1 MPSNKKYA
9 MLLVAK
15 EFTKSLKDG
24 TQDVEELANYLMKN
38 NSAWELAYSLADL
51 MVQVESSAPRKIVVT
66 KEEMN
71 AITSLFRIRGYD
83 EDGNRITKGRKRKDS
98 KMGDV

>member
-1 MPSNKKYA
+1 

-51 MVQVESSAPRKIVVT
+51 MVQVESSTPRKNMLTFQGYGTIFYM
-66 KEEMN
+66 KFFD
-71 AITSLFRIRGYD
+71 ILGSRISALVIY
-83 EDGNRITKGRKRKDS
+83 K
-98 KMGDV
+98 

>member
-1 MPSNKKYA
+1 

-51 MVQVESSAPRKIVVT
+51 MVQVESSTPKKIVVT
-66 KEEMN
+66 AEEMN
-71 AITSLFRIRGYD
+71 AITSLFRIRGFD
-83 EDGNRITKGRKRKDS
+83 EDGKPITTGRKKKGEKKEDF
-98 KMGDV
+98 